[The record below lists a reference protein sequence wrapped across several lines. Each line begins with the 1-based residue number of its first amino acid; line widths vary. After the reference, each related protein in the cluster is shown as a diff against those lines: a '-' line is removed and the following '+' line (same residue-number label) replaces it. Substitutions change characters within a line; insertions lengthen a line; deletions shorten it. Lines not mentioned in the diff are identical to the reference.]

1 MVSGQPQRGRN
12 DSAQGRQNEAS
23 VTRQQR
29 VALEFARQE
38 GDACDWGLWNEG
50 IRPWPTVKN
59 LARKGLVEIVE
70 WGCLSDE
77 EQGYVYRLTPAG
89 EAVLDALSGEGA

>member
-1 MVSGQPQRGRN
+1 MASRRSG
-12 DSAQGRQNEAS
+12 AS

-38 GDACDWGLWNEG
+38 GDAYDWGLWNEG
-50 IRPWPTVKN
+50 VRPWPTIKN
-59 LARKGLVEIVE
+59 LAAKGLIEIIE
-70 WGCLSDE
+70 WGYFCDE

-89 EAVLDALSGEGA
+89 EAVLDAV